1 MGVRSIAAERDKEGD
16 TVRKWAGNMGR
27 EMKRGWKMERE
38 RER

>member
-1 MGVRSIAAERDKEGD
+1 MGVRSIAAERDQQGD
-16 TVRKWAGNMGR
+16 IGRKWAGDMGR